1 MMPIGICPACGN
13 RRRLTKHHVKKFA
26 VFHDDSDDNIIY
38 LCERCHNA
46 GKNSLEELIRQREN
60 EILRQYP
67 ELYTK
72 ALKDYLNGARPKHS
86 RRKKNGRQVLCV

>member
-1 MMPIGICPACGN
+1 MRTGICPICGKKKN
-13 RRRLTKHHVKKFA
+13 LSRHHIHKWA

-38 LCERCHNA
+38 LCERCHNT

-72 ALKDYLNGARPKHS
+72 ALKDYLNGVRPKHS

>member
-1 MMPIGICPACGN
+1 
-13 RRRLTKHHVKKFA
+13 

-38 LCERCHNA
+38 LCERCHNT

-72 ALKDYLNGARPKHS
+72 ALKDYLNGVRPKHS
-86 RRKKNGRQVLCV
+86 RRKKNGRQVFCV